1 MHSNLNIRKEIM
13 ITGDG
18 SHSVCIPERKISYRS
33 KYGAIRESKH
43 IFIDAGL
50 RPLMHTLPVIHVLE
64 IGFGT
69 GLNALLTLQLASQNG
84 QMVAYETVEKYPLE
98 KSFTIKMNYCSA
110 LGQPGLQ
117 PVFEKLHDCA
127 WGRENTLSSWF
138 RILKLQ
144 RDIIEYRPA
153 HFVHLIFFDPFD
165 PHVQPELWE
174 RTIFDKLFLM
184 MMPGAAL
191 LTYSSSGKVRRAM
204 EAAGF
209 IVQKMPGP
217 PHKREIIKA
226 LKST

>member
-1 MHSNLNIRKEIM
+1 
-13 ITGDG
+13 
-18 SHSVCIPERKISYRS
+18 
-33 KYGAIRESKH
+33 
-43 IFIDAGL
+43 
-50 RPLMHTLPVIHVLE
+50 
-64 IGFGT
+64 
-69 GLNALLTLQLASQNG
+69 
-84 QMVAYETVEKYPLE
+84 
-98 KSFTIKMNYCSA
+98 MNYCSA

-127 WGRENTLSSWF
+127 WGRENTLSPWF